1 MSDEKVNQV
10 FDVCAQDTHLHGH
23 TASPEDE
30 FADDHAVREVE
41 SVDDP
46 YYLLEQPRPEADLWQ
61 HQAAGH
67 WQAPVAQTEHW

>member
-1 MSDEKVNQV
+1 MFDEKVNLV
-10 FDVCAQDTHLHGH
+10 WRVCEQENHLHAR
-23 TASPEDE
+23 TAGPEHVI
-30 FADDHAVREVE
+30 ADDRAVVEVE